1 VDTEFSHITSVSFW
15 ASSCLI
21 SSADATGNSRATLPV
36 VAPSELCEVG
46 GPNLPVVVQAWD
58 GPKILMKVTLR

>member
-1 VDTEFSHITSVSFW
+1 MTSR
-15 ASSCLI
+15 AE
-21 SSADATGNSRATLPV
+21 ATGNSRATLPV